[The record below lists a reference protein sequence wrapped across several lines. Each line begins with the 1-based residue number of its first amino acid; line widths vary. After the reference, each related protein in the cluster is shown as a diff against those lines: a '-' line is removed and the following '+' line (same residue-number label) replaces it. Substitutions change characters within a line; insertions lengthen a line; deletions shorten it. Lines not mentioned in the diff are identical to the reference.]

1 VPLEIAGGLAL
12 LLVLLAALL
21 TVRRLAIGRG
31 ATFDCSL
38 RTARVPGPARSG
50 HGHGA
55 AGGTATS
62 DGSDARHWTIGVA
75 RYGADRL
82 EWFRVFSLSPRP
94 ARCFERD
101 RFELVAQRV
110 PSVPESRTVLPG
122 VTVVSARY
130 DSGDVDLAMS
140 TEAYTGLASWLE
152 ASPPGRTGQVT

>member
-12 LLVLLAALL
+12 LLVLLATLF
-21 TVRRLAIGRG
+21 TVRRVAIGRG

-38 RTARVPGPARSG
+38 RTGVVARPEGHEGPQQA
-50 HGHGA
+50 
-55 AGGTATS
+55 
-62 DGSDARHWTIGVA
+62 DARHWTIGVA
-75 RYGADRL
+75 RYGPDRL

-110 PSVPESRTVLPG
+110 PSVPESRAVLPG

-140 TEAYTGLASWLE
+140 PEAYTGLASWLE
-152 ASPPGRTGQVT
+152 AAPPGRTGQVT

>member
-1 VPLEIAGGLAL
+1 MPLEIAAGLAL
-12 LLVLLAALL
+12 LLVLLAALF

-38 RTARVPGPARSG
+38 RAGPA
-50 HGHGA
+50 HGS
-55 AGGTATS
+55 AGGLAAAPR
-62 DGSDARHWTIGVA
+62 DEPGGQPWTIGVA
-75 RYGADRL
+75 RYGPDRL

-110 PSVPESRTVLPG
+110 PAAPESRAALPG

-140 TEAYTGLASWLE
+140 PEAYTGLASWLE
-152 ASPPGRTGQVT
+152 AAPPGRTGRVT